1 MHDIAS
7 LYLLARRFALR
18 TRFFLTVAGAL
29 LVLGL
34 ARSGAAQSSV
44 LPAGA
49 SVHGLG
55 TLSFTGLRNGQP
67 VSGGYWYT
75 SGTGNVGYID
85 AGGLYHAPA
94 TPPTPSAVTV
104 GYYTSSGTVQ
114 TTVTVTNP
122 VPVPVSLSVNTIY
135 QLSTPVVIFGSSFMP
150 GATVLVNG
158 VSTPTNYLSSAELGI
173 TVTLPKA
180 VSGPITLTVQ
190 NPAPGASSA
199 TITVPSS
206 FANSGITPGNPQVH
220 AAGTVQ
226 MAVQVAG
233 VTQTNGYWYV
243 NGTGDVGYVDANAI
257 YHAPLTVPSPN
268 TATIGYYQNGSSI
281 TTTAT
286 VTNPVPKPTSLSVNT
301 IHQLSTPVII
311 FGSSFALGATV
322 LVNGVSTPVNY
333 ISSSQ
338 LGITITFAK
347 PVTGLITLTVQN
359 PAPGASSAT
368 ITVPSSFSNSGV
380 APASPQ
386 VRAGATLQMSVQ
398 IAGVAQTNGYW
409 YVNGT
414 GDVGYVDAGAV
425 YHAPLTVPT
434 PNTATIGY
442 YENGSSMTTTA
453 TVLNPVPNPTSSS
466 VSVITQLSTPL
477 ALHGSGFLPSS
488 VVYVQGTAMPT
499 TYYSSSWIATTVTLP
514 TAIRNGVTLTVQNPS
529 PGAAS
534 GSIVIPSSFPAVGT
548 ISPATLSTGW
558 ISLQITGTGFGSGT
572 QVLRDGKPLVTTVN
586 SSTSLTAT
594 GYLPPWGTSTTATI
608 TIVPQPGSVSTG
620 TQTLPIVYPSLA
632 YDTAARFS
640 TQAAF
645 GPRPGLVE
653 HIQQVG
659 LQGFLT
665 EQMAVPGVAYPSGVL
680 PRYPFLDT
688 AATGNPLL
696 RLRVALALESFIDNQ
711 ALTEEFQ
718 SFAPWQQTVEADAF
732 GNFRQL
738 MTDIA
743 SNPRM
748 GDFLNLPGNNATTSS
763 SHPNQNFARE
773 LMQLFSIG
781 TSMLNDDGTV
791 QTDASG
797 RVIPSYDQNTILD
810 MARVFTGWNFAP
822 TVNANYVAFNI
833 DWSQPLTA
841 QDQYHD
847 HGAKTLFGTV
857 QLPAGQDIVTDRTA
871 ALDAIFKHPNV
882 PAFVGRRLIE
892 QLVKSNPTPAYV
904 QRISA
909 IFENN
914 GKGVRGD
921 LSAVVQA
928 ILLDPE
934 ARAGDT
940 TAVSVSDG
948 YLQDPLLWEG
958 FLMNVLQQTQFD
970 GQVIY
975 LPGKLGQDW
984 WHPVSVFSFY
994 PATFTIPGTTVNSP
1008 QWALQNNVTQLHRS
1022 QYLYGILTGQTS
1034 GFNTDFQANAWLYNA
1049 FTTLPDL
1056 VDALNHQLFHGQM
1069 PTATQ
1074 TAILNYCSGITN
1086 QNQAYTDAIF
1096 LALNSD
1102 SFNVVH

>member
-1 MHDIAS
+1 MHA
-7 LYLLARRFALR
+7 
-18 TRFFLTVAGAL
+18 
-29 LVLGL
+29 
-34 ARSGAAQSSV
+34 
-44 LPAGA
+44 
-49 SVHGLG
+49 LG

-75 SGTGNVGYID
+75 SGTGDVGYID
-85 AGGLYHAPA
+85 ASGLYHAPA
-94 TPPTPSAVTV
+94 TPPANVVTV

-122 VPVPVSLSVNTIY
+122 VPVPTSLSVKTIY

-158 VSTPTNYLSSAELGI
+158 VSTPTTYISSSGLGI
-173 TVTLPKA
+173 TVTLAKP

-190 NPAPGASSA
+190 NPAPGASTA
-199 TITVPSS
+199 TITVPSAFGS
-206 FANSGITPGNPQVH
+206 SGITPANPQIH

-243 NGTGDVGYVDANAI
+243 NGTGDVGYVDSNAI
-257 YHAPLTVPSPN
+257 
-268 TATIGYYQNGSSI
+268 
-281 TTTAT
+281 
-286 VTNPVPKPTSLSVNT
+286 
-301 IHQLSTPVII
+301 
-311 FGSSFALGATV
+311 
-322 LVNGVSTPVNY
+322 
-333 ISSSQ
+333 
-338 LGITITFAK
+338 
-347 PVTGLITLTVQN
+347 
-359 PAPGASSAT
+359 
-368 ITVPSSFSNSGV
+368 
-380 APASPQ
+380 
-386 VRAGATLQMSVQ
+386 
-398 IAGVAQTNGYW
+398 
-409 YVNGT
+409 
-414 GDVGYVDAGAV
+414 

-453 TVLNPVPNPTSSS
+453 TVTNPVPKPTSLSVNTIHALSTPVIIFGSSFAVGATVLVNGVSTPTNYISSSQLGITVTFPKPVTGLITLTVQNPAPGASSGTITVPSSFSNSGISPANPQVRAGGTLQMSVQIAGVPQTQGYWYVNGTGNVGYVDGSAVYHAPVTLPSPNTATIGYYENGSSMTTTASVLNPVPNPTSSS
-466 VSVITQLSTPL
+466 ISAITQLTTTVGL
-477 ALHGSGFLPSS
+477 RGSGFLPSS

-499 TYYSSSWIATTVTLP
+499 TYYSSSSLVATVTLP
-514 TAIRNGVTLTVQNPS
+514 SAIRNGVTLTVQNPA
-529 PGAAS
+529 PGASS
-534 GSIVIPSSFPAVGT
+534 GTIVIPTSFPAVGT
-548 ISPATLSTGW
+548 ITPAKLTTGW
-558 ISLQITGTGFGSGT
+558 ISLQITGSGFGSST
-572 QVLRDGKPLVTTVN
+572 QVLRDGRPMATTVN
-586 SSTSLTAT
+586 SSTALTAT

-608 TIVPQPGSVSTG
+608 TIVPQPGSVSTS

-659 LQGFLT
+659 MQGFLA
-665 EQMAVPGVAYPSGVL
+665 EQVAVPGIVYSSGTL

-711 ALTEEFQ
+711 ALTQEFQ
-718 SFAPWQQTVEADAF
+718 SFAPWEQTVEADAF

-743 SNPRM
+743 ANPRM
-748 GDFLNLPGNNATTSS
+748 GDFLNLPGNNATMSS

-773 LMQLFSIG
+773 LMQLFTIG
-781 TSMLNDDGTV
+781 TSMLNDDGSV
-791 QTDASG
+791 QTDSSG
-797 RVIPSYDQNTILD
+797 RVIPSYDQNTIQD

-822 TVNANYVAFNI
+822 TVNPIYVSFNI
-833 DWSQPLTA
+833 DWSQPLMA

-857 QLPAGQDIVTDRTA
+857 SLAAGQDIVTDRTA

-892 QLVKSNPTPAYV
+892 QLVKSNPSPAYV

-909 IFENN
+909 VFENN

-940 TAVSVSDG
+940 TVVAASDG
-948 YLQDPLLWEG
+948 YLQDPLLWES

-975 LPGKLGQDW
+975 LPSKLGQDW

-994 PATFTIPGTTVNSP
+994 PATFTVPGTTVNSP
-1008 QWALQNNVTQLHRS
+1008 QWALLNNLTQLHRS
-1022 QYLYGILTGQTS
+1022 QYLYGVLTGQTS
-1034 GFNTDFQANAWLYNA
+1034 GFNTAFQANAWLYNA
-1049 FTTLPDL
+1049 FSTLPDL

-1069 PTATQ
+1069 PAATQ

-1086 QNQAYTDAIF
+1086 KNQAYTDAIF